1 MVPVHDYARTKARPG
16 GTSPGRHANSP
27 ANRLPNEN
35 DGTAQKEFSM
45 ADEDVELTVTFTR
58 QQMEALDK
66 LKEEGAF
73 GADHSE
79 VVAALFREFIRQ
91 EYGSEGLL

>member
-1 MVPVHDYARTKARPG
+1 VVPVHDYARTKARPG

-27 ANRLPNEN
+27 ANRLSDEK
-35 DGTAQKEFSM
+35 DAAAQKEFSM
-45 ADEDVELTVTFTR
+45 ADEDVEVTVTFTL
-58 QQMEALDK
+58 QQMEVLDK
-66 LKEEGAF
+66 LVREGAF

>member
-1 MVPVHDYARTKARPG
+1 
-16 GTSPGRHANSP
+16 
-27 ANRLPNEN
+27 
-35 DGTAQKEFSM
+35 M
-45 ADEDVELTVTFTR
+45 ADEDVEVTVTFTLE
-58 QQMEALDK
+58 QMEVLDK
-66 LKEEGAF
+66 LVKEGAC